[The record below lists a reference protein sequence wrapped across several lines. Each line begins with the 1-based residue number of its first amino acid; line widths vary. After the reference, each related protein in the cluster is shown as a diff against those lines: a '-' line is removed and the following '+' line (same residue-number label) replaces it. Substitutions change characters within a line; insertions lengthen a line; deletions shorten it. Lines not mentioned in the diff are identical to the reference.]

1 VTATACSAYISEKMA
16 APYGIICH
24 DFLNAVM
31 MHVTCY
37 GIKLNFESPLIELK
51 KREAVFNTAKMIIH
65 I

>member
-1 VTATACSAYISEKMA
+1 MA

-31 MHVTCY
+31 MYVMCY
-37 GIKLNFESPLIELK
+37 EIKLNFESPLIELK